1 MRSLLLFSFLFFL
14 ISGFSQDS
22 TKVWISLFDKR
33 SGEPVPNVQL
43 TGDLGGKTLLRKSD
57 QKGRILFYSKQGAVD
72 LGFTHPLYESLKTTR
87 RIPDED
93 SINIE
98 ILLVPIRSQ
107 DITEVVV
114 KAPGVPDT
122 IYQSKRLSVA
132 DFEIQSNGDLV
143 LLAYPKNLKKG
154 SELLL
159 YNGVEVLNS
168 FVIPGVAQELVRDYR
183 GNAHVVCAENVVGL
197 HIQSG
202 KIGISTL
209 DKEYY
214 LKYLAPILDT
224 NHTKLFF
231 SNFSKDYPAFS
242 YFSFDQLDSTYKKIC
257 NVQDDLMMELYR
269 SEYKWVDVRT
279 KLWAKEK
286 EHQTGIDAEIWV
298 GANYFTQSIYYKELY
313 APMFHRNDTL
323 FVFDYYKD
331 MLLCYSAHGDPID
344 SIPIYHHYNPRSTGW
359 KKQLIQDRITGE
371 IYAVYDKAG
380 FTYLGN
386 VNVTTG
392 LISELVRLEYRYVD
406 KLAVHNNAVYYVY
419 RPFESV
425 QKRFLYKEKLP
436 YSFGKSTVPDGDEG
450 DFFVGQ

>member
-1 MRSLLLFSFLFFL
+1 
-14 ISGFSQDS
+14 
-22 TKVWISLFDKR
+22 
-33 SGEPVPNVQL
+33 
-43 TGDLGGKTLLRKSD
+43 
-57 QKGRILFYSKQGAVD
+57 
-72 LGFTHPLYESLKTTR
+72 
-87 RIPDED
+87 
-93 SINIE
+93 
-98 ILLVPIRSQ
+98 
-107 DITEVVV
+107 
-114 KAPGVPDT
+114 
-122 IYQSKRLSVA
+122 
-132 DFEIQSNGDLV
+132 
-143 LLAYPKNLKKG
+143 
-154 SELLL
+154 
-159 YNGVEVLNS
+159 
-168 FVIPGVAQELVRDYR
+168 
-183 GNAHVVCAENVVGL
+183 
-197 HIQSG
+197 
-202 KIGISTL
+202 
-209 DKEYY
+209 
-214 LKYLAPILDT
+214 
-224 NHTKLFF
+224 
-231 SNFSKDYPAFS
+231 
-242 YFSFDQLDSTYKKIC
+242 
-257 NVQDDLMMELYR
+257 MMELYR